1 MARIILNPSLTDAH
15 GQPLSRQR
23 RDVLGLL
30 AGLAAGGGAW
40 AQSTASADIAKWPD
54 RPVKIIAPDQAGS
67 GNDVYIRVITPLLSQ
82 ALNNAALVVD
92 NKPGAGGRI
101 GVEAAFRSPPDG
113 YTFLVGNAGSN
124 GINAAIYNN
133 LPYDLERDFEP
144 VSLLV
149 TGPNILAVSPK
160 ALPGV
165 NDVAGLMDAL
175 RKRPGEINFA
185 ITAPGGSAHMMTEMF
200 KLRTGLKLVTVP
212 YKGAPD
218 MARAMVAGEVHAN
231 FNNLSNIM
239 GQVQTGDVKV
249 IAVTANAQ
257 SPLLPG
263 VRTLMEQGIADF
275 DTLAWTALFAPRGTP
290 QPIIDKVVAALATLR
305 GNAAL
310 AERVRGQGGQLL
322 LSDPQALRQRVSGD
336 IARWREVAT
345 KARITAE

>member
-1 MARIILNPSLTDAH
+1 MDRIILNPFLDDAD
-15 GQPLSRQR
+15 GLPASPYR
-23 RDVLGLL
+23 RDLLGLF
-30 AGLAAGGGAW
+30 AGLAAGGATW
-40 AQSTASADIAKWPD
+40 AQSGAAADAAKWPD
-54 RPVKIIAPDQAGS
+54 RPVRIIAPDQAGS

-149 TGPNILAVSPK
+149 TGPNVLVVSPK
-160 ALPGV
+160 AMPGV
-165 NDVAGLMDAL
+165 NDVAGLLDVL

-200 KLRTGLKLVTVP
+200 KLRTGLKLVAVP

-218 MARAMVAGEVHAN
+218 MARALVAGEVHAN

-249 IAVTANAQ
+249 IAVTAQAQ

-263 VRTLMEQGIADF
+263 VRTLMEQGITDF

-290 QPIIDKVVAALATLR
+290 QAIIDKVAAALATLR

-336 IARWREVAT
+336 IGRWREVAT
-345 KARITAE
+345 KAKITAE

>member
-1 MARIILNPSLTDAH
+1 MAQIIPSTSRK
-15 GQPLSRQR
+15 PTLSAARSTR
-23 RDVLGLL
+23 RHAVLGLL
-30 AGLAAGGGAW
+30 AGLVAGGPAW
-40 AQSTASADIAKWPD
+40 AQGTAADVAKWPE
-54 RPVKIIAPDQAGS
+54 RPIRIIAPDQAGS
-67 GNDVYIRVITPLLSQ
+67 GNDVYVRVIAPLLSQ
-82 ALNNAALVVD
+82 ALNNAAIVID

-149 TGPNILAVSPK
+149 TGPNVLVVSPK
-160 ALPGV
+160 AMPGV
-165 NDVAGLMDAL
+165 NDVAGLLEVL

-200 KLRTGLKLVTVP
+200 KLRTGLKLVAVP

-218 MARAMVAGEVHAN
+218 MARALVAGEVHAN

-263 VRTLMEQGIADF
+263 VRTLMEQGITDF

-290 QPIIDKVVAALATLR
+290 QPIIDKVAAALATLR
-305 GNAAL
+305 GNAGL

-322 LSDPQALRQRVSGD
+322 LSDPQTLRQRVSGD
-336 IARWREVAT
+336 IGRWREVAT
-345 KARITAE
+345 KAKITAE